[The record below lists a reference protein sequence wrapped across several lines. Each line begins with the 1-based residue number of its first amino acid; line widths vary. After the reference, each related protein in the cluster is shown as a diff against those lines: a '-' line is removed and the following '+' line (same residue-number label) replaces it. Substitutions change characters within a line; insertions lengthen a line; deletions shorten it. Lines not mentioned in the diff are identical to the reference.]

1 MKNIIKLCL
10 FLLLFNSCNFAPGSY
25 PYAETYKINLSE
37 EELIEVINKFKES
50 NTEYIM
56 GLEYS
61 LTDRRSS
68 HWYHIYFKN
77 LKKDRILHIW
87 VSKISERKT
96 KLAFVSVNKHSVLG
110 SWRRINKDFTWSENR
125 KQIKEFENEILYQLG
140 IDDLIEPESFW

>member
-1 MKNIIKLCL
+1 MDKLIIMKNIIKLCL

-77 LKKDRILHIW
+77 LKKIEYYIYGL
-87 VSKISERKT
+87 VKYLKE
-96 KLAFVSVNKHSVLG
+96 
-110 SWRRINKDFTWSENR
+110 
-125 KQIKEFENEILYQLG
+125 KQN
-140 IDDLIEPESFW
+140 